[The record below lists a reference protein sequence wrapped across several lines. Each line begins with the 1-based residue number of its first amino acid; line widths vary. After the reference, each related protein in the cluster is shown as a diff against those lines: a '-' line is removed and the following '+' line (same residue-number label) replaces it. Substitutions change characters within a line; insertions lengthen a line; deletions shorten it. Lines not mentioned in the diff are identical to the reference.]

1 MAGGEGAGPVEP
13 GFLDLPTF
21 TLAAL
26 LAFFLVLSTLF
37 ERSTHWLIHFLKR
50 RKRNGLAQAVSNLVN
65 ELTLVGFVSLLLIV
79 LQGPIS
85 SICVSYTPGPYEKW
99 NLISNVQGCDCCL
112 GSTDSV
118 SSCFLKTRDC
128 GPGLCNCNAR
138 NASCVFS
145 QPPLE
150 AILAEWEANATC
162 AAEPCSAAFLQRVE
176 GSEEVLA
183 ASQLQPLCDG
193 SVGLTYGKCGPGKSP
208 FVTVTA
214 LHQLHIFIFVVA
226 LTHVVMGVG
235 MVVLSSLRLR
245 TWRQCC
251 SDEDD
256 EHAQQ

>member
-1 MAGGEGAGPVEP
+1 MPAPQRVPA
-13 GFLDLPTF
+13 LPQ
-21 TLAAL
+21 
-26 LAFFLVLSTLF
+26 LS
-37 ERSTHWLIHFLKR
+37 R
-50 RKRNGLAQAVSNLVN
+50 RTSAPLPLCARA
-65 ELTLVGFVSLLLIV
+65 
-79 LQGPIS
+79 
-85 SICVSYTPGPYEKW
+85 VSYTPGPYEKW

-193 SVGLTYGKCGPGKSP
+193 SVGLTYGKVGATPGVREGGVDGGRRRNAVLPFCSVWLGRERYGMCEGSP
-208 FVTVTA
+208 S
-214 LHQLHIFIFVVA
+214 LHGWCWQ
-226 LTHVVMGVG
+226 G
-235 MVVLSSLRLR
+235 
-245 TWRQCC
+245 
-251 SDEDD
+251 
-256 EHAQQ
+256 